1 MPTIHF
7 SSSLHDKALASRVCQ
22 SFLISDR
29 TYGARRDW
37 YDILTLGQ
45 RCGLHRIER
54 LMREQ
59 ALRARPKRRGLTK
72 DHGQRNAIA
81 GNVLDRQF
89 QADAPKG
96 EGLLATAA
104 ALDRYS
110 HRIAG

>member
-59 ALRARPKRRGLTK
+59 ALRAMPRRRGLPK
-72 DHGQRNAIA
+72 DHGQRDAIA